1 MKRTSIPTSSDDL
14 LQAWHTIS
22 EQVVFYNLQSS
33 VEGISGSEVQKRRE
47 QYGFNTLPSKEPPG
61 LIVIFMR
68 QFANPLIYVLLLS
81 SVVSMLL
88 GEIKDALFIF
98 VVLLSNAA
106 IGAAQEW
113 NAEKSAAALHSLLKI
128 YARVK
133 RDGFVTEIRAEE
145 LVPGDIVLVETG
157 LKTPADIRLLQTN
170 NLFIDESL
178 LTGESVS
185 VGKSIAMLQAN
196 ISLSQ
201 RSNMAFAG
209 STVVSG
215 RGLGIVVATGETT
228 EFGKIAQAVM
238 FSKTSKPPLVVRM
251 EKFARQISVGVLLAC
266 LVLGALA
273 IARNMPYA
281 EVFFFAVALAVSAIP
296 EGLPVAIT
304 VALSIGTRRMA
315 NRHVIVRKLTAV
327 EGLGSCTCIAS
338 DKTGTL
344 AINKQ
349 TVKILSL
356 PGYGRFH
363 VSGEG
368 YTRGGDLTT
377 DTGQLLDSSSLSHV
391 IELAKTAILCSEA
404 VLEEED
410 GHWYHH
416 GDAVDVALLAL
427 GYKAGLI
434 PQQIREQIPLV
445 GAIPYESEKKY
456 AASFYKDDQGHI
468 QVAVKGALET
478 LLPFCTQMSTDK
490 GIIDIHRQRIERE
503 SFWR

>member
-22 EQVVFYNLQSS
+22 EQVVLYNLQSS

-238 FSKTSKPPLVVRM
+238 FSETSKPPLVVRM

-296 EGLPVAIT
+296 EGL
-304 VALSIGTRRMA
+304 
-315 NRHVIVRKLTAV
+315 
-327 EGLGSCTCIAS
+327 C
-338 DKTGTL
+338 
-344 AINKQ
+344 
-349 TVKILSL
+349 
-356 PGYGRFH
+356 
-363 VSGEG
+363 
-368 YTRGGDLTT
+368 
-377 DTGQLLDSSSLSHV
+377 
-391 IELAKTAILCSEA
+391 
-404 VLEEED
+404 
-410 GHWYHH
+410 
-416 GDAVDVALLAL
+416 
-427 GYKAGLI
+427 
-434 PQQIREQIPLV
+434 
-445 GAIPYESEKKY
+445 
-456 AASFYKDDQGHI
+456 
-468 QVAVKGALET
+468 
-478 LLPFCTQMSTDK
+478 
-490 GIIDIHRQRIERE
+490 
-503 SFWR
+503 